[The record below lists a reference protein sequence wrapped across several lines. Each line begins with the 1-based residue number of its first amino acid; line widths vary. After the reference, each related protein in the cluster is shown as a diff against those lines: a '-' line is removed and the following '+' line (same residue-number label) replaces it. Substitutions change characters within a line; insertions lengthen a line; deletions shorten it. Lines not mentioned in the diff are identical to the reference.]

1 MGRRQRAKRLSSSVA
16 HRGSMP
22 DAAGLR
28 STWEGAVVVRW
39 IENPPRKRLSLS
51 WVAELAAR
59 VADLEKDDS
68 VRAAVLTGA
77 GHANFCAG
85 LDMHEWSRLSPK
97 AAQDEMTRGQDA
109 FWALEHLTKPT
120 VAAIA
125 GAARGAGAELALACD
140 LRIADESAVFSH
152 PEVDLGWMPSHG
164 ATARLSKIV
173 GRSRALEILL
183 SGKDVRALDPL
194 PLGTVNYLASPCG
207 PHEHATALATL
218 FASKPRPAVKAIKRA
233 LTEGD
238 EKPYRNRFLLE
249 SQHAIQLLW
258 SDEQKAA
265 MERLR
270 AKRP

>member
-1 MGRRQRAKRLSSSVA
+1 
-16 HRGSMP
+16 MP
-22 DAAGLR
+22 PVR
-28 STWEGAVVVRW
+28 STAKKATTKWGVFGRTRDTRSPGRTPILRRPAA
-39 IENPPRKRLSLS
+39 NPPRNLLSLS
-51 WVAELAAR
+51 MVTDLAAR

-85 LDMHEWSRLSPK
+85 LDMDEWSRLSPR
-97 AAQDEMTRGQDA
+97 AAQDEMSRGQDA

-120 VAAIA
+120 IAAIA

-183 SGKDVRALDPL
+183 SGKEVKALD
-194 PLGTVNYLASPCG
+194 A
-207 PHEHATALATL
+207 
-218 FASKPRPAVKAIKRA
+218 R
-233 LTEGD
+233 
-238 EKPYRNRFLLE
+238 
-249 SQHAIQLLW
+249 
-258 SDEQKAA
+258 
-265 MERLR
+265 
-270 AKRP
+270 

>member
-1 MGRRQRAKRLSSSVA
+1 MPSAPRLRV
-16 HRGSMP
+16 
-22 DAAGLR
+22 
-28 STWEGAVVVRW
+28 TQEGAVAVLW
-39 IENPPRKRLSLS
+39 IENPPRNLLSLS
-51 WVAELAAR
+51 MVADLAAR
-59 VADLEKDDS
+59 VAELEKDDS

-77 GHANFCAG
+77 GPANFCAG
-85 LDMHEWSRLSPK
+85 LDMDEWSRLSPK
-97 AAQDEMTRGQDA
+97 AAQDEMSRGQDA

-120 VAAIA
+120 IAAIA

-183 SGKDVRALDPL
+183 SGKEAK
-194 PLGTVNYLASPCG
+194 
-207 PHEHATALATL
+207 ALATL